1 MSVAVQR
8 LERLGRPLLEAGG
21 EGQALA
27 PRPGLP
33 AAVQQPAAQRGGAA
47 GGATRGRSEQRSE
60 SGWPHGAV
68 GRPHMLISPR
78 HGRGCGHGGGRVQL
92 AMMAE
97 RSGIYTVALRMDGC
111 SSSRCV
117 GRYNMRTYPRTGF
130 VHRARGTLFY

>member
-68 GRPHMLISPR
+68 GRPHMLMLSPR

-97 RSGIYTVALRMDGC
+97 RSGIRMAAAMVAKVPCNLTPRHPRSQVVDNLPRYGC
-111 SSSRCV
+111 
-117 GRYNMRTYPRTGF
+117 
-130 VHRARGTLFY
+130 